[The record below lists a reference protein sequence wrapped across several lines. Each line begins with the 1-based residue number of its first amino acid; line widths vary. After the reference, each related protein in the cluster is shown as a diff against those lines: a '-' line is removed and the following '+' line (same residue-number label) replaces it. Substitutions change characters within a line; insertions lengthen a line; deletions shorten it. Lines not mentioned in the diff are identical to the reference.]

1 MAQEKLVI
9 YKALD
14 DWCITP
20 KSNYGASIRNAR
32 KIQVMRG
39 FSTPD
44 EIIDYYCRYF
54 NCKTDDFIVVD

>member
-20 KSNYGASIRNAR
+20 KSNYGASIRNSR